1 MILDLL
7 METCQI
13 ALAPVLA
20 ACNRLKLPS
29 VTFHVCVR
37 VFVYGNVNADPF
49 FFSIKSAFAST
60 WRLVFEGTYQ
70 HTLG

>member
-1 MILDLL
+1 MILALL

-29 VTFHVCVR
+29 VTFHVCVP
-37 VFVYGNVNADPF
+37 VFVYVNVNADPF
-49 FFSIKSAFAST
+49 FFLIKSAFAST
-60 WRLVFEGTYQ
+60 RHLVFEGAHQ

>member
-1 MILDLL
+1 MILALL

-29 VTFHVCVR
+29 VTFHVCVPL
-37 VFVYGNVNADPF
+37 FVYVNVNADPF
-49 FFSIKSAFAST
+49 FFKQVSIC
-60 WRLVFEGTYQ
+60 Q
-70 HTLG
+70 HTAACI